1 MQRLGVFIV
10 ILSVLVSSFGVA
22 SGATP
27 DELRQIISEKTK
39 ALEKITNE
47 IKQTQA
53 QIDRITEEKRTLNR
67 DMKEL
72 NYTISQLNLS
82 IRSSEV
88 SIEKLK
94 LELELLDGKKIG
106 TEESIESQ
114 KEAVA
119 QVLREIQ
126 QKDSEDIIH
135 IFLRGSSLADSLLE
149 MQSLQDLQNNLS
161 LNVSAL
167 IELHNELKQNIDA
180 ATTTKDELEVENTHF
195 KNRKVIASD
204 KKTEKNTLLATTQN
218 KESVYQ
224 KQLDDLET
232 KQEAIG
238 KEIEELETN
247 LRASFDPNVLPFKRS
262 GVLAYPVLNPVVT
275 QEYGATA
282 FAQRAY
288 KTKFHNG
295 IDFKATIGNP
305 IIAADGGSII
315 AVGDNGRVQYGKYI
329 VVKHDNNLATL
340 YAHLSRVVV
349 SKGDYVKMGQIIG
362 YAGNTGYVTGPHL
375 HFAVYWAPSLT
386 FKQFSGAGLVP
397 VGVTVN
403 PEDYL

>member
-1 MQRLGVFIV
+1 MRKLGVFIV
-10 ILSVLVSSFGVA
+10 ILGVLVSSFGVA
-22 SGATP
+22 FGATP
-27 DELRQIISEKTK
+27 DELRQAINEKTK
-39 ALEKITNE
+39 ELEQITNE
-47 IKQTQA
+47 IKQKQSQLD
-53 QIDRITEEKRTLNR
+53 QIGEEKKTLNN
-67 DMKEL
+67 DIKQL

-88 SIEKLK
+88 NIDRLK
-94 LELELLDGKKIG
+94 LELELLEGKRED
-106 TEESIESQ
+106 TEKSIESQ
-114 KEAVA
+114 KEAIA

-135 IFLRGSSLADSLLE
+135 IFLKGNSLADSLLE

-161 LNVSAL
+161 LNVSVL
-167 IELHNELKQNIDA
+167 TELNGELKENIDTTV
-180 ATTTKDELEVENTHF
+180 ATKGNLEIENANA
-195 KNRKVIASD
+195 KNRKAITDD
-204 KKTEKNTLLATTQN
+204 KKVEKNTLLATTKN

-238 KEIEELETN
+238 KEVEELETN

-295 IDFKATIGNP
+295 IDFKAAVGDP
-305 IIAADGGSII
+305 IIAADSGSVI
-315 AVGDNGRVQYGKYI
+315 AVGDNGRVQYGKYV

-340 YAHLSRVVV
+340 YAHLSRIVV
-349 SKGDYVKMGQIIG
+349 SKGDYVKMGQIVG

-375 HFAVYWAPSLT
+375 HFAVYWAPSIT
-386 FKQFSGAGLVP
+386 FQSFPGAGIVP